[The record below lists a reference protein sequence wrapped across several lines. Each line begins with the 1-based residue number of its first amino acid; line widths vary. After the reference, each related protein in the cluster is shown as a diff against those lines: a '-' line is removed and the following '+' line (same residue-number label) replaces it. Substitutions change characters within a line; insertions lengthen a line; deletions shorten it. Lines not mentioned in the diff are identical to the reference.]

1 MNHTKKK
8 MLPQLRSV
16 YFFFF
21 FFACRK
27 KCDKEKREKLMNE
40 LQKLLQGKIKS
51 VRKNNAIMQKFT
63 KALKNGE
70 I

>member
-1 MNHTKKK
+1 MNHTTKHV
-8 MLPQLRSV
+8 LPHLRSV
-16 YFFFF
+16 YF

-40 LQKLLQGKIKS
+40 LQKLIQGKIKS
-51 VRKNNAIMQKFT
+51 VRKTNAIVQKFT